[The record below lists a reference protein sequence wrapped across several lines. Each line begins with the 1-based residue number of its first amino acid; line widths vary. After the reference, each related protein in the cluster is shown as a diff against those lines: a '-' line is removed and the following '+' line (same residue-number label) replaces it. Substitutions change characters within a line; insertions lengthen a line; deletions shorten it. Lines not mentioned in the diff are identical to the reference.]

1 MKQIIAIVKPF
12 TAEKV
17 LRALGNCGFTEIT
30 VREVHGYGRQKSYLS
45 EYQQNEYSVVFLP
58 KIEICVW
65 AEDTEVSEITSILT
79 TESRTGRMGD
89 GKVFCI
95 DVLQEHELDESND
108 RDIQGI

>member
-12 TAEKV
+12 LAEKV
-17 LRALGNCGFTEIT
+17 LVELGKHGYVDIT

-58 KIEICVW
+58 KIEICIW
-65 AEDTEVSEITSILT
+65 ADDEDVDEITTLVT
-79 TESRTGRMGD
+79 QQARTGRMGD

-95 DVLQEHELDESND
+95 DVISD
-108 RDIQGI
+108 RSWA